1 MLFKCYSWG
10 KMLLHF
16 SASIGEQKEKQEM
29 GFWASEL
36 FSMIWI
42 KVVDCDKYVGF
53 PSVNYSI
60 SNKTTLTA
68 PVSYYAE

>member
-1 MLFKCYSWG
+1 
-10 KMLLHF
+10 MLLCF

-29 GFWASEL
+29 CLWASEL
-36 FSMIWI
+36 FSMIWVQ
-42 KVVDCDKYVGF
+42 VVDCDKYVGL

-60 SNKTTLTA
+60 SNETDLTA